1 MLLKVACEQLTL
13 FQSDISPI
21 DIRSLFVI
29 KRIFITCSRKCDIQQ
44 ERIKKKIKSFHSG
57 YLD

>member
-57 YLD
+57 YSD